1 MTPSSGK
8 QYEFGDWRLNP
19 AERLLVRQG
28 EQIALTP
35 KVFDTLALLVE
46 NAGSLVSKE
55 DFMERLWP
63 EAFVEDAVLTQN
75 ISQLRKVLGDPSAI
89 ETVPKKGYRFLKPV
103 KAITDGSAETHGKE
117 FHPEEATSSQTRK
130 RLVTACILLVAV
142 GLMISLAYVR
152 NHDTRASVSHE
163 IRSLAVLPLEN
174 LSGDPFGRNAWTM

>member
-1 MTPSSGK
+1 MAPSSGK
-8 QYEFGDWRLNP
+8 QYEFGDWRLDP

-55 DFMERLWP
+55 DFMERVWP

-103 KAITDGSAETHGKE
+103 KTITDGSAEPQGKE
-117 FHPEEATSSQTRK
+117 FAPEEATSSQTTRK
-130 RLVTACILLVAV
+130 RLITACLLLLAV
-142 GLMISLAYVR
+142 SLTIGLAYFR
-152 NHDTRASVSHE
+152 NHDSHPSPNKE
-163 IRSLAVLPLEN
+163 QNER
-174 LSGDPFGRNAWTM
+174 R